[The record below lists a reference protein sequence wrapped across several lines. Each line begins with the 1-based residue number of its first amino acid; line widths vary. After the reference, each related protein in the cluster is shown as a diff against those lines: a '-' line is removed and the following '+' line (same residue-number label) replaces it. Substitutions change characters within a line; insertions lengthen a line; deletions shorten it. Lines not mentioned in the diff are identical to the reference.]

1 MEIDMG
7 YIVIILQFV
16 IFAGFL
22 SFIFLFF
29 EIKDVRNEI
38 KYMKSDIKKL
48 EEKTHNLEMESIRK
62 R

>member
-16 IFAGFL
+16 VFASFL
-22 SFIFLFF
+22 SFIYLFF
-29 EIKDVRNEI
+29 EIKDVRSEI

-48 EEKTHNLEMESIRK
+48 EEKTFNLEMESIRK